1 MQRLKKLLFLLSP
14 KEQRSAYLLLFLILI
29 MALLD
34 MIGVASI
41 LPFIAV
47 LTNPGLIETNLFVN
61 SLFQV
66 AKLFGVE
73 NYQQFLFFL
82 GLLVLILLVT
92 SLVFK
97 AVTIYVQIRFSEM
110 RHYSISKRLVE
121 SYLRQPY
128 SWFLNQNSSEIG
140 KTILSEV
147 SNVVGNGVAQLLEV
161 IAKGSVAVTLIILLI
176 IVDPKLA
183 IAVGFTIS
191 FAYGLIYY
199 LLANYLRS
207 IGEKR
212 LLHNELRYKYVSE
225 AFNAS
230 KEVKVGG
237 LEDSF
242 ANRFSKSAIVYA
254 RTSTSADVIK
264 QLPRFFLEA
273 IVFGGV
279 LLIILYIMSQTGNFN
294 TALPIVS
301 LYVFAGYRLM
311 PALQQLYAALTILK
325 FVEPSLDKLYYDVK
339 KLETPL
345 ENQDKGNLP
354 VDNSII
360 LNDVSYS
367 YPNSSRTALKK
378 INLVIPAKSKVG
390 FVGSTGSGKTTSV
403 DIILGLL
410 EAQEGTLEVD
420 GKPIT
425 RKNVRSWQRSIGYV
439 PQFIHLSDDTV
450 EANIAFGVEKELI
463 NFDAVEKASKIANLH
478 SFVTDE
484 LPNKYQTI
492 IGEDGI
498 RLSGGQRQRIGIARA
513 LYHNPKV
520 LVLDE
525 ATSSLDNETEKVV
538 MEAINNLNSNMT
550 IILIAH
556 RLNTVKDCDIIF
568 KLDKGELIS
577 QGNYNEIIL
586 PNMLSKST

>member
-1 MQRLKKLLFLLSP
+1 MQTLKKLLFLLSP
-14 KEQRSAYLLLFLILI
+14 NEQRSAFLLLFLILI

-34 MIGVASI
+34 MIGVASV

-47 LTNPGLIETNLFVN
+47 LTNPGLIETNFVLN
-61 SLFQV
+61 SMFQTS
-66 AKLFGVE
+66 KIFGVG
-73 NYQQFLFFL
+73 NYEQFLFFL
-82 GLLVLILLVT
+82 GILVLVLLVT

-97 AVTIYVQIRFSEM
+97 AITIYAQVRFSEM

-121 SYLRQPY
+121 NYLRQPY

-147 SNVVGNGVAQLLEV
+147 SNVVGNGIGQLLEV
-161 IAKGSVAVTLIILLI
+161 IAKGSVAITLIILLI

-183 IAVGFTIS
+183 IIVGFTIS

-199 LLANYLRS
+199 LLANYLRR
-207 IGEKR
+207 IGEER

-237 LEDSF
+237 LENSF
-242 ANRFSKSAIVYA
+242 TNLFSKSAIVYA
-254 RTSTSADVIK
+254 RTSTTADVIK

-273 IVFGGV
+273 IVFGGI
-279 LLIILYIMSQTGNFN
+279 LLIILYIMSQTGDFN

-311 PALQQLYAALTILK
+311 PALQQIYASLTILK
-325 FVEPSLDKLYYDVK
+325 FVEPSLDKLYFDVK
-339 KLETPL
+339 KLKKPL
-345 ENQDKGNLP
+345 ENRDKGNLP
-354 VDNSII
+354 INNSII
-360 LNDVSYS
+360 LNQVFYS
-367 YPNSSRTALKK
+367 YPNSSRTALKN

-390 FVGSTGSGKTTSV
+390 FVGSTGSGKTTTV

-410 EAQEGTLEVD
+410 EAQKGTLEVD
-420 GKPIT
+420 GKVIT
-425 RKNVRSWQRSIGYV
+425 GKNVRSWQRSIGYV

-450 EANIAFGVEKELI
+450 EANIAFGVEKEFI

-478 SFVTDE
+478 NFVLDE
-484 LPNKYQTI
+484 LPNKYKTI
-492 IGEDGI
+492 VGEDGI

-513 LYHNPKV
+513 LYHNPEL

-525 ATSSLDNETEKVV
+525 ATSSLDNDTEKAV
-538 MEAINNLNSNMT
+538 MDAINNLNKNMT

-568 KLDKGELIS
+568 RLDKGELVS
-577 QGNYNEIIL
+577 QGNYTEIIK
-586 PNMLSKST
+586 PNISSS